1 MLLKNVFTLIS
12 TRRKVVKFLKY
23 YLIAL
28 LLQTTVMGQTQ
39 LPVWQKGFLDIHFI
53 STGRGN
59 AAFYLLPDG
68 TSLLVDMGELPSGK
82 DGRGSPAVPDS
93 SKSAAQ
99 WVADYIHHFHPQGN
113 QAVLDYVLITH
124 YHGDHMG
131 SAREAQRTH
140 PEGKYKIFGITELGS
155 IVPMR
160 KLIDRGYDHPL
171 DLREAAKETRS
182 GSMRGVNQFE
192 DYWKFIEY
200 QKKSNGLVY
209 EKFRVGSVTQLHLTN
224 GQEFPHFTIK
234 NLFANGDVA
243 GIYDT
248 TVAVRKFKKGELV
261 DENNLSC
268 GIKISYGKFDLYTG
282 GDIPGIGHTGATD
295 FFSMESYAAPV
306 IGQVDVA
313 TLNHH
318 GNRDS
323 QNEYFVR
330 TLQPRVWIG
339 QSWTV
344 RHPGEEVVR
353 RITSRLVYPGDRD
366 LFTNFLHPANQTFL
380 GSMAEEH
387 YKSTSGHIVLRVQ
400 AKGDQYDI
408 FILDDKTT
416 ERSVLKQFKYG
427 SR

>member
-1 MLLKNVFTLIS
+1 MKFIKYFLFTL
-12 TRRKVVKFLKY
+12 F
-23 YLIAL
+23 
-28 LLQTTVMGQTQ
+28 LQTLAMGQTH
-39 LPVWQKGFLDIHFI
+39 LPRWEKGFLDIHFI

-59 AAFYLLPDG
+59 SAFYVMPDG
-68 TSLLVDMGELPSGK
+68 TTLLVDVGELPSNN

-99 WVADYIHHFHPQGN
+99 WVADYIQQFHPDGQK
-113 QAVLDYVLITH
+113 AALDYALITH

-131 SAREAQRTH
+131 SAREARH
-140 PEGKYKIFGITELGS
+140 MHSEGKYKLFGITELGS
-155 IVPMR
+155 IVAIR

-171 DLREAAKETRS
+171 DFRQAAKEPQS
-182 GSMRGVNQFE
+182 DSMRGLGQFA

-200 QKKSNGLVY
+200 QKKTNGLVY
-209 EKFRVGSVTQLHLTN
+209 EKFRVGSVSQLQLTKSR
-224 GQEFPHFTIK
+224 EYADFTIK

-243 GIYDT
+243 DIYDT
-248 TVAVRKFKKGELV
+248 TVAVRKFKKGEMI

-268 GIKISYGKFDLYTG
+268 GIRISYGKFDFYTG
-282 GDIPGIGHTGATD
+282 GDIPGIGHTGEAD
-295 FFSMESYAAPV
+295 FFSMESHAAPV
-306 IGQVDVA
+306 IGRVDVA

-344 RHPGEEVVR
+344 RHPGEEVLR
-353 RITSRLVYPGDRD
+353 RITSRFVYSGERD
-366 LFTNFLHPANQTFL
+366 LFTNFLHPANRTFL
-380 GSMAEEH
+380 GSLAEEH
-387 YKSTSGHIVLRVQ
+387 YTSTSGHIVLRVQ

-416 ERSVLKQFKYG
+416 ERSVIGRFSYL

>member
-1 MLLKNVFTLIS
+1 MKLLKFFLFTLI
-12 TRRKVVKFLKY
+12 
-23 YLIAL
+23 
-28 LLQTTVMGQTQ
+28 LQTSAMGQTQ
-39 LPVWQKGFLDIHFI
+39 LSRWEKGFLDIHFI

-59 AAFYLLPDG
+59 SAFYVMPDG
-68 TSLLVDMGELPSGK
+68 TTLLVDMGELPSNN

-99 WVADYIHHFHPQGN
+99 WVADYIQQFHPDEKK
-113 QAVLDYVLITH
+113 AALDYALITH

-131 SAREAQRTH
+131 SAREAQQTH
-140 PEGKYKIFGITELGS
+140 QEGKYKLFGITELGS
-155 IVPMR
+155 IIPIR

-171 DLREAAKETRS
+171 DFREAAKEPRS
-182 GSMRGVNQFE
+182 GSMRGLGQFE

-200 QKKSNGLVY
+200 QKKTNGLVY
-209 EKFRVGSVTQLHLTN
+209 EKFRVGSVSQFQLIKSR
-224 GQEFPHFTIK
+224 EYADFTIK

-248 TVAVRKFKKGELV
+248 TVAVRKFKKGEMV

-268 GIKISYGKFDLYTG
+268 GIKISYGKFDFYTG
-282 GDIPGIGHTGATD
+282 GDIPGIGHTGEAD

-353 RITSRLVYPGDRD
+353 RITSRFVYPGERD
-366 LFTNFLHPANQTFL
+366 LFTNFLHPANRTFL

-387 YKSTSGHIVLRVQ
+387 YQSTSGHIVLRVQ
-400 AKGDQYDI
+400 VKGDQYDI

-416 ERSVLKQFKYG
+416 ERSVIGRFSYL

>member
-1 MLLKNVFTLIS
+1 M
-12 TRRKVVKFLKY
+12 RFLKY
-23 YLIAL
+23 L
-28 LLQTTVMGQTQ
+28 LFILFLQTTVMGQTQ
-39 LPVWQKGFLDIHFI
+39 LPRWEKGFLDIHFI

-59 AAFYLLPDG
+59 SAFYVMPDG
-68 TSLLVDMGELPSGK
+68 TTLLVDMGELSSNN

-93 SKSAAQ
+93 SQSAAQ
-99 WVADYIHHFHPQGN
+99 WVADYIQQFHPDGKK
-113 QAVLDYVLITH
+113 AALDFALITH

-131 SAREAQRTH
+131 SARAAQRTH
-140 PEGKYKIFGITELGS
+140 EEGKYKLFGITELGS
-155 IVPMR
+155 ILTMR

-171 DLREAAKETRS
+171 DFREAAKEPQS
-182 GSMRGVNQFE
+182 GSMRGLGQFE

-200 QKKSNGLVY
+200 QKKTNGLAY
-209 EKFRVGSVTQLHLTN
+209 EKFRVGSVAQFQLTKSR
-224 GQEFPHFTIK
+224 EYADFTIK

-243 GIYDT
+243 SSYDT

-268 GIKISYGKFDLYTG
+268 GIRISYGKFDFYTG
-282 GDIPGIGHTGATD
+282 GDIPGIGHTGEAD
-295 FFSMESYAAPV
+295 FVSMESYAAPV

-323 QNEYFVR
+323 QNDCFVR

-353 RITSRLVYPGDRD
+353 RITSRLVYPGERD
-366 LFTNFLHPANQTFL
+366 LFTNFLHPANQLFL

-408 FILDDKTT
+408 FILDDRTR
-416 ERSVLKQFKYG
+416 ERSVIGRFSYL